1 MIGRIKTPAFAGVQ
15 SQEALLPVRFKRA
28 TSRPHEVEVI
38 MKRESVFLVIALL
51 AIMTLVLVGC
61 SGKKESP
68 TSSQA
73 SQSAPVAEQGT
84 TASSRIDTVAR
95 FLTQINLTE
104 ADIKPEGAGEGQIF
118 DISSSGNRASITW
131 NMGEATAEQEN
142 TWLKKVYDATKA
154 LSTDGKVYVD
164 GTDMKDEFIFAP
176 LNRAE
181 WESDMTWVYPYNENE
196 IGVRCQILGNGAV
209 DLRIII
215 I

>member
-1 MIGRIKTPAFAGVQ
+1 MMMVLVA
-15 SQEALLPVRFKRA
+15 
-28 TSRPHEVEVI
+28 VI
-38 MKRESVFLVIALL
+38 
-51 AIMTLVLVGC
+51 LVLGFVGC

-68 TSSQA
+68 TQSQA
-73 SQSAPVAEQGT
+73 SQSAPTAELS
-84 TASSRIDTVAR
+84 TATSSRIDTVVR

-131 NMGEATAEQEN
+131 NMGGATAEQEN
-142 TWLKKVYDATKA
+142 AWLKKVYDATKA

-181 WESDMTWVYPYNENE
+181 WESDMTWVYPYNEKE